1 MIARRWCAALVIGVF
16 GMSCAIA
23 AQQQIPPNIEAG
35 VFARDV
41 MSLLGRS
48 ETFRSQC
55 DRLARSPRVQVR
67 IGIVLSLH
75 SGRAQTA
82 IQRLPS
88 GAITADVLVVFGED
102 YRELLAHEFE
112 HILEQVEGVNLQHEA
127 AEGRAWVLP
136 GGAFET
142 RRALAT
148 GAQVVRETE
157 PLHAHA
163 HARATAVHA
172 TR

>member
-1 MIARRWCAALVIGVF
+1 MFARRWCAALLIGVF
-16 GMSCAIA
+16 AMSCAMA
-23 AQQQIPPNIEAG
+23 AQQQIPSNIDTG

-55 DRLARSPRVQVR
+55 DRLARSPHVR
-67 IGIVLSLH
+67 IRIAIAVSLD

-82 IQRLPS
+82 ILRLPS
-88 GAITADVLVVFGED
+88 GAITADVVLLFGEN

-112 HILEQVEGVNLQHEA
+112 HILEQVEGVNLHHEA

-148 GAQVVRETE
+148 GAQVLKETE

-163 HARATAVHA
+163 QARASAVHA